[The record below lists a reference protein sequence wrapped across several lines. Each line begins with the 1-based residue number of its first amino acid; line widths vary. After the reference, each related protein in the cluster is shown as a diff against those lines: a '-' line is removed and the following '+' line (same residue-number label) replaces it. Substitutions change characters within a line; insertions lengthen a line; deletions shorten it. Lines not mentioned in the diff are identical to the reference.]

1 MLQLKHN
8 KIKERLLS
16 EISNKCLKGGTNMIY
31 LAVALFILGLS
42 LLITEMLVPGFG
54 IPGIVG
60 IISLILSVIIT
71 LIAAPEYGMIIA
83 IGIIGVVIIIFMIM
97 RKWLINKQAYSKII
111 LEDVVGDE
119 KLEYEDLDYFLGK
132 EGTTL
137 TPLKPCGTV
146 DFNGV
151 RIETFSVGPYIPAKV
166 HVKVIEVSNQKII
179 VEEIKNVSSN

>member
-1 MLQLKHN
+1 ML
-8 KIKERLLS
+8 
-16 EISNKCLKGGTNMIY
+16 Y

-42 LLITEMLVPGFG
+42 LLITEMIVPGFG
-54 IPGIVG
+54 VPGIIG
-60 IISLILSVIIT
+60 ILSLILSVIVT

-83 IGIIGVVIIIFMIM
+83 VGIIGTVIIIFMIM
-97 RKWLINKQAYSKII
+97 RKWLTNKQAYSKII

-132 EGTTL
+132 EGLTL

-166 HVKVIEVSNQKII
+166 RVKVIEVSNQKII
-179 VEEIKNVSSN
+179 VQEIKDTNAN

>member
-1 MLQLKHN
+1 ML
-8 KIKERLLS
+8 
-16 EISNKCLKGGTNMIY
+16 Y

-42 LLITEMLVPGFG
+42 LLITEMVVPGFG
-54 IPGIVG
+54 VPGIIG
-60 IISLILSVIIT
+60 ILSLILSVIVT

-83 IGIIGVVIIIFMIM
+83 VGIIGIVIIIFMIM
-97 RKWLINKQAYSKII
+97 RKWLTNKQAYSKII

-132 EGTTL
+132 EGLTL

-166 HVKVIEVSNQKII
+166 RVKVIEVSNQKII
-179 VEEIKNVSSN
+179 VQQIKDTNAN